1 MLLFF
6 APQQGILTD
15 SVMFYGHY
23 TNHTSGNYNIP
34 LAYIF
39 SIGTGMFV
47 TCVMLVYRFVNFP
60 YTLFQFIF
68 TYLACPMIES
78 DFLFPFSMSKSF
90 GKSFCTFKTTG
101 NLALKVFCSW
111 DFKVCRK
118 RSVKR
123 QSVNICTQLK
133 VCGNMT

>member
-1 MLLFF
+1 
-6 APQQGILTD
+6 
-15 SVMFYGHY
+15 MFYGHY
-23 TNHTSGNYNIP
+23 TNSTSGNCHGETKNCPHNYNIP

-68 TYLACPMIES
+68 TSLACPMIYS
-78 DFLFPFSMSKSF
+78 DFLFPFSISKSF

-118 RSVKR
+118 RSVKL